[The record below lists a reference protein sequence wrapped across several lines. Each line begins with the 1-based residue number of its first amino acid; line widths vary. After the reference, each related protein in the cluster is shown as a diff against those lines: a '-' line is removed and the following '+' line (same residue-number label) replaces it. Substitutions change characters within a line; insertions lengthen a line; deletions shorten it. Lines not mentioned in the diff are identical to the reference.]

1 MVRRALAGLSLVVLV
16 GCGSGGDQPSA
27 AGADRTVEI
36 EMRDIAFSPGSVD
49 VRAGERVRFV
59 FTNTGQVT
67 HDAFLGDG
75 AAQDAH
81 EQQMRAG
88 HGDHGTGSDALSV
101 APGKKAA
108 LVRTFDQP
116 GQVLIGC
123 HQPGHYTGGMRL
135 TVTVA

>member
-1 MVRRALAGLSLVVLV
+1 
-16 GCGSGGDQPSA
+16 
-27 AGADRTVEI
+27 
-36 EMRDIAFSPGSVD
+36 
-49 VRAGERVRFV
+49 
-59 FTNTGQVT
+59 
-67 HDAFLGDG
+67 
-75 AAQDAH
+75 
-81 EQQMRAG
+81 
-88 HGDHGTGSDALSV
+88 V